1 MDISDS
7 DLLSNRD
14 WDPVYLC
21 ELFSEDFYEFKDLWK
36 SNVNDMDL
44 VEHSEKVE
52 RYVPI
57 VEDISVEDE
66 VLCSAVDQI
75 EKE

>member
-1 MDISDS
+1 M
-7 DLLSNRD
+7 
-14 WDPVYLC
+14 
-21 ELFSEDFYEFKDLWK
+21 WK
-36 SNVNDMDL
+36 SNVNDMEL
-44 VEHSEKVE
+44 VEHSQKFE

-66 VLCSAVDQI
+66 VLCSAVDEV